1 MVSYSA
7 HCHRGQELL
16 QNPCYNAPHPAP
28 LMPHTG
34 FLLSSAA
41 STSWPQGLGK
51 LGSGAIRA
59 DGDTPFT
66 REELFLESIDSRA
79 LPRCLGNGRQCAAL
93 VTLLSGTFEALV
105 TKTIL
110 ELPAFGPLL

>member
-1 MVSYSA
+1 
-7 HCHRGQELL
+7 
-16 QNPCYNAPHPAP
+16 
-28 LMPHTG
+28 MPHTG

-41 STSWPQGLGK
+41 RTSRPQGLGK

-79 LPRCLGNGRQCAAL
+79 LPRCLGNVRQCAAL

>member
-1 MVSYSA
+1 
-7 HCHRGQELL
+7 
-16 QNPCYNAPHPAP
+16 
-28 LMPHTG
+28 MPHTG